1 MPYWPP
7 GSNGDRPAFETVTFD
22 LFGTLV
28 QLDDTRLPCMSIDGV
43 SVPSLLAAPFGRL
56 HALAP
61 AVNLGDALVAY
72 VEAGAELKVRP
83 VAEVDREVSPCAQFV
98 SCLKRIGIADDALA
112 RELAQSQMEATLRAA
127 QLAEGARSLL
137 CHLRDRGCALGLV
150 SNLADAAGGHALLS
164 HLELDRYF
172 DAVVFSSDV
181 GWRKPDRR
189 IFEAAL
195 AALHSTAPVALHV
208 GDELRAD
215 IWGAGRCGLGTVWVN
230 PSEQKFEGEY
240 PPRLTTDR
248 LALLA
253 EAG

>member
-28 QLDDTRLPCMSIDGV
+28 HLDDTRLPCMSIDGV

-98 SCLKRIGIADDALA
+98 SCLERIGIADDALA
-112 RELAQSQMEATLRAA
+112 RELAQSQMEA
-127 QLAEGARSLL
+127 
-137 CHLRDRGCALGLV
+137 H
-150 SNLADAAGGHALLS
+150 AAGGPTCRGS
-164 HLELDRYF
+164 P
-172 DAVVFSSDV
+172 FSPLPLAGSRLRART
-181 GWRKPDRR
+181 GFQPRR
-189 IFEAAL
+189 CSRRAR
-195 AALHSTAPVALHV
+195 SPVAPGV
-208 GDELRAD
+208 GSILRR
-215 IWGAGRCGLGTVWVN
+215 GGFL
-230 PSEQKFEGEY
+230 E
-240 PPRLTTDR
+240 
-248 LALLA
+248 
-253 EAG
+253 